1 MKPLAVLAASF
12 VLLTGVTLAVGTRPQ
27 SESNASP
34 LSCAPSPAG
43 EAPPPLV
50 VHEWGTFTSFSGSD
64 GVKLE
69 FRPLVDQDLPRFVVG
84 NVPSAILLFIK
95 PNIRAIQRMETP
107 VTYFYTP
114 VERDVSVKV
123 EFPEGLL
130 TEYYPPVR
138 SVGPRRES
146 AGDQKPVWDQVP
158 VASEEVFRNWNSPA
172 SAPQGESLKGGMLDW
187 GQVHLIP
194 TSALR
199 ARVADEELAQRLGR
213 HIERLML
220 EPANGFP
227 HYEFARETDSA
238 IVQFRQGD
246 GAAAIDHFEKF
257 LFYRGLGNFELPL
270 TLSETAD
277 GTFVLD
283 NRGNE
288 EIRSL
293 FLVSVK
299 GELVRFR
306 RYDRSA
312 PGSRITLRQSKR
324 SSTVDDLAAAMVESL
339 QAEGLY
345 EKEARAMVKCWRSS
359 WFGEE
364 GTRLLYMVPGAITDQ
379 LLPLHV
385 DPQPDEVVRVLVGR
399 MEIMPTSQEQ
409 QILELV
415 SRSAAAREKT
425 AVDQSQRFQSP
436 VLKQLR
442 SMGRLAEPAL
452 VRVRNIT
459 NEQSTRAEAT
469 RLISELRETQ
479 SLHSKTA
486 GTNSAAGG

>member
-1 MKPLAVLAASF
+1 MKPLALLSSSI
-12 VLLTGVTLAVGTRPQ
+12 VLLTCVALAIGTPPQTKTGVPT
-27 SESNASP
+27 
-34 LSCAPSPAG
+34 LSCASSPPG
-43 EAPPPLV
+43 ESRPPLV

-84 NVPSAILLFIK
+84 GRQSAILLFTK

-114 VERDVSVKV
+114 VERDVKVRV

-138 SVGPRRES
+138 ELAPKRE
-146 AGDQKPVWDQVP
+146 AVVWNPDPDFTQ
-158 VASEEVFRNWNSPA
+158 S
-172 SAPQGESLKGGMLDW
+172 GETLKGGMLDW

-199 ARVADEELAQRLGR
+199 ARVADEELSRRLGR
-213 HIERLML
+213 HIEQLMF
-220 EPANGFP
+220 EPARGFP

-238 IVQFRQGD
+238 IVQFRQGE

-277 GTFVLD
+277 GTFALD
-283 NRGNE
+283 NRGDE

-293 FLVSVK
+293 FLVSVQ
-299 GELVRFR
+299 GEVVRFR

-324 SSTVDDLAAAMVESL
+324 SSTVDDLAAAMVEAL

-399 MEIMPTSQEQ
+399 MEIMPASQEQ
-409 QILELV
+409 QILKLV
-415 SRSAAAREKT
+415 GRSAAAREKEAEDQAK
-425 AVDQSQRFQSP
+425 AVRSP
-436 VLKQLR
+436 ALKQLQ

-452 VRVRNIT
+452 VRVRNIAD
-459 NEQSTRAEAT
+459 EQSTRAEAT

-479 SLHSKTA
+479 ALQSKA
-486 GTNSAAGG
+486 DGTPSAAGG